1 MTRETK
7 IGLLVGLTFIIV
19 VGVLL
24 SDYMTST
31 REPLPAPL
39 QMAGNEL
46 RNGLGQPRS
55 DESSPVAMVP
65 PNVSPR
71 QAVPTREELTPK
83 PPKQTSVAVNTQT
96 LPPAGQQAPVP
107 AALRDVA
114 QRNGEELVD
123 ANGRP
128 LTNNNSQPV
137 AKAVAD
143 SYTAEPGDSL
153 SRIALKALGA
163 NTRANR
169 AAIIAVNPSLKEN
182 PNMIV
187 VGRAYAI
194 PTAGGATAM
203 NTPAAQQPANQP
215 QTGYV
220 VKQGDTLWS
229 IAVDQLGD
237 AGAISAI
244 KDLNR
249 DVLQDSDR
257 IRPNMKLRLPAKSAA
272 SQNNT

>member
-83 PPKQTSVAVNTQT
+83 PSKQTVAVNTQS
-96 LPPAGQQAPVP
+96 LPPAQQQAPVP
-107 AALRDVA
+107 ATLRDVA

-123 ANGRP
+123 ANGQP
-128 LTNNNSQPV
+128 LTNNNSQTV
-137 AKAVAD
+137 AKAAAD

-153 SRIALKALGA
+153 SKIALKALGA

-194 PTAGGATAM
+194 PTAGGATAV
-203 NTPAAQQPANQP
+203 NTPASQQPVNQP
-215 QTGYV
+215 QIGYV
-220 VKQGDTLWS
+220 VKKGDTLWS

-272 SQNNT
+272 AQNNT

>member
-83 PPKQTSVAVNTQT
+83 PKQTSVAVNTQT
-96 LPPAGQQAPVP
+96 LPPAGQQQAPVP

-123 ANGRP
+123 ANGQP
-128 LTNNNSQPV
+128 LTNNSQPA
-137 AKAVAD
+137 AKATAD

-194 PTAGGATAM
+194 PMAGGATAV
-203 NTPAAQQPANQP
+203 NTPAAQQTANQP

>member
-31 REPLPAPL
+31 REPQPAPL
-39 QMAGNEL
+39 QMAGSDL
-46 RNGLGQPRS
+46 RSGLGQPKS
-55 DESSPVAMVP
+55 EESSPVAMTP

-83 PPKQTSVAVNTQT
+83 ASPKPAVAVANS
-96 LPPAGQQAPVP
+96 PAVP
-107 AALRDVA
+107 ISALNNVA
-114 QRNGEELVD
+114 QSHGEELVD
-123 ANGRP
+123 ANGQP
-128 LTNNNSQPV
+128 LANNDVTPV
-137 AKAVAD
+137 AKSGPN

-153 SRIALKALGA
+153 SRIAAKTLGA

-169 AAIIAVNPSLKEN
+169 AAIIAVNPSLRDN

-187 VGRAYAI
+187 VGKIYVI
-194 PTAGGATAM
+194 PTSGATAM
-203 NTPAAQQPANQP
+203 AGADKAVAANPPVAAA

-220 VKQGDTLWS
+220 VKPGDTLWS

-237 AGAISAI
+237 AGAIAAI

-249 DVLQDSDR
+249 DVLGDSDR
-257 IRPNMKLRLPAKSAA
+257 IRPNMKLRLPAKAPAA
-272 SQNNT
+272 AVASNT